1 MSTLKIEAYSL
12 FEFCKL
18 VQNAILDG
26 WTFDFNSNELFPTA
40 FGSLLVAGMVKPAGT
55 VFEGIPDAPSEAQ
68 LVQETA
74 QVADEVAE
82 EVEQILEDALEK
94 VHEKTQRGR
103 KSKE

>member
-12 FEFCKL
+12 FEFCQL

-26 WTFDFNSNELFPTA
+26 WTFDFNNNDLFPTA

-74 QVADEVAE
+74 QTAQVAD